1 MQRQLTHHF
10 QINRI
15 LSMKTLLTGVLSAAI
30 ITVAVL
36 FFMEHIPQARQ
47 IKQDH
52 PNLVIIVGLILVVLT
67 WRAFHTILIV
77 LGAILAPVPLWFL
90 HASFRSSEHLID
102 GTKISGLYL
111 SQTPV
116 GHIMQMLGIEPRVY
130 ASEHRS

>member
-1 MQRQLTHHF
+1 
-10 QINRI
+10 
-15 LSMKTLLTGVLSAAI
+15 MKTLLTGILSAAI

-67 WRAFHTILIV
+67 WRALSTIFIV

-90 HASFRSSEHLID
+90 HAAFRSSEHLID
-102 GTKISGLYL
+102 GTKVSGLCQA
-111 SQTPV
+111 QTPM

-130 ASEHRS
+130 VSEYRS